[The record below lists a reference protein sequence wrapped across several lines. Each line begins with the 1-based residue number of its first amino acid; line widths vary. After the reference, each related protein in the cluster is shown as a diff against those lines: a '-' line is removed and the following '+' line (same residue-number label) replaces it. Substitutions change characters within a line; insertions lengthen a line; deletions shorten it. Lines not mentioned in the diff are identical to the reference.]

1 MEFKYHVHP
10 QYLEVIAAGVMNLGD
25 GKACIDEIHR
35 LCGLHSLRKLLID
48 ARGIPEQVT
57 VGARFSLADYLT
69 AGSPQAIRVGLI
81 ATTEHVQF
89 TKTFENT
96 ANNRGGQVL
105 TTDSPEDAL
114 SFLELSADDAP

>member
-1 MEFKYHVHP
+1 MMECRYQVHP
-10 QYLEVIAAGVMNLGD
+10 QYLEVTAAGIFNLAD

-48 ARGIPEQVT
+48 VRGVPEQLS

-69 AGSPQAIRVGLI
+69 AGSPQAIRVGMI
-81 ATTEHVQF
+81 ATTEHVRF

-96 ANNRGGQVL
+96 ANNRGAQVL
-105 TTDSPEDAL
+105 TTDSPEEAL
-114 SFLELSADDAP
+114 RFLELSP